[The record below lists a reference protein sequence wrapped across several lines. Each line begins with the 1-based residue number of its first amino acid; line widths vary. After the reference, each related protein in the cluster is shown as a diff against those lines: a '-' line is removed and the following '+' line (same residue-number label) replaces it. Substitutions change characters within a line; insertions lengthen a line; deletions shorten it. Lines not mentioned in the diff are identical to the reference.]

1 MNQKLNVRFLV
12 GFALSLSLSF
22 SIAYS
27 YPSLVDLSIV
37 IVLLLILA
45 LMIQFWPSL
54 FQLVPLKRDAKLGQT
69 AVRWQIAKMTFAV
82 KNASAG
88 SVFSKGEINA
98 VLRERLLGLKQ
109 GPVPFETGRT
119 RKSRKIITTIP
130 ENYAEDLKR
139 LLSAADPQL
148 NARGGQLA
156 DLVLKKHRSSAK
168 YLDNLEKAID
178 YVELQREVI

>member
-1 MNQKLNVRFLV
+1 
-12 GFALSLSLSF
+12 LSLSF

-88 SVFSKGEINA
+88 SVFYKGEING

-109 GPVPFETGRT
+109 GSVPFETGRT
-119 RKSRKIITTIP
+119 RKSRETITVP

-139 LLSAADPQL
+139 LLSAADPHL
-148 NARGGQLA
+148 NTRGGRLA